1 MEKIY
6 NKAYT
11 EILEILKYLPE
22 ESRNKI
28 PSEMLEM
35 FKIKH
40 DKNYKFV
47 IDIDKSFKEQD
58 LLDETKAILANI
70 FRDYW
75 ATPYQREQILA
86 KEIYD
91 RQKLEEENLSMKKS
105 LYGFFSFLLFTFCHK
120 YSFALISS
128 FYNKKNSSEISFI
141 F

>member
-1 MEKIY
+1 MENNY
-6 NKAYT
+6 TKAYT

-28 PSEMLEM
+28 PNEMLEM

-40 DKNYKFV
+40 DKNYKFI
-47 IDIDKSFKEQD
+47 IDIDKSFREQN

-86 KEIYD
+86 KENYD
-91 RQKLEEENLSMKKS
+91 RQKLEEEKLQKYNPNNLFKKTKNIS
-105 LYGFFSFLLFTFCHK
+105 PIEVEREKFHTK
-120 YSFALISS
+120 LIN
-128 FYNKKNSSEISFI
+128 FIKKI
-141 F
+141 FHL

>member
-1 MEKIY
+1 MEKNY

-11 EILEILKYLPE
+11 EILEILKYLPK

-47 IDIDKSFKEQD
+47 INIDKSFGEQN

-86 KEIYD
+86 KENYD
-91 RQKLEEENLSMKKS
+91 RQKLEEEKLQKYNPNNLFKKTEN
-105 LYGFFSFLLFTFCHK
+105 FFPIEIEHEKFHTK
-120 YSFALISS
+120 LIK
-128 FYNKKNSSEISFI
+128 FIKKI
-141 F
+141 FNH